1 MSGSARTA
9 AAEVPR
15 GAERLPPVPPARAAR
30 VAGGAVGKL
39 LVEVAEQEL
48 AGGRAHGSLDEP
60 HGQAWRAWH
69 QSSSSD
75 PRPAV
80 MLRSAPIDCLSARTP
95 AASGR

>member
-1 MSGSARTA
+1 MGGSAWS

-30 VAGGAVGKL
+30 VAGGAVGEQ

-48 AGGRAHGSLDEP
+48 AGGRAHGNLDEP
-60 HGQAWRAWH
+60 HGQARRAWH